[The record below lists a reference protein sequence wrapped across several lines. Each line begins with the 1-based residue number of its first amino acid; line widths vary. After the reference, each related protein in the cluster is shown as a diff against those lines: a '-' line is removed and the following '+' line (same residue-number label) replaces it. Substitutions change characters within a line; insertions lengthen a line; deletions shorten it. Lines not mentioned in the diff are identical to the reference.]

1 MRICSGETGR
11 DTPVCSP
18 RLFTYPILASTSDTA
33 ADLLTAGEAPPFAV
47 TAATQT
53 AGRGQRGRGWESPP
67 GNLYI
72 TYALPRRV
80 EAVPLA
86 GFAAALAVREALAGW
101 VSPESL
107 RLKWPNDVLLA
118 GRKVA
123 GLLLENRADGLLV
136 GIGINLAHAPD
147 GPTRW
152 PAGCLADSLPQSV
165 ALPKREAVRQAL
177 TGPLLRWLAAESG
190 VVSAAWQQVAWGIGQ
205 QITLETNAGDLSGIF
220 AGIDEAGRLRL
231 VTAAGEQ
238 VLATGRIVPAAMV

>member
-1 MRICSGETGR
+1 MTLPSSEPLC
-11 DTPVCSP
+11 
-18 RLFTYPILASTSDTA
+18 LFTYPTLASTSDTA
-33 ADLLTAGEAPPFAV
+33 AALLTSGEVPPFAV
-47 TAATQT
+47 TAETQT
-53 AGRGQRGRGWESPP
+53 AGRGQRGRVWESPP

-80 EAVPLA
+80 DAVPLA

-101 VSPESL
+101 VPPESL

-123 GLLLENRADGLLV
+123 GLLLENRAEGLLV

-152 PAGCLADSLPQSV
+152 PAGCLAASLPQSV
-165 ALPKREAVRQAL
+165 ATPERDAVQQAL

-190 VVSAAWQQVAWGIGQ
+190 AVCDAWQQAAWGIGQ
-205 QITLETNAGDLSGIF
+205 LITLETDAGDLSGIF
-220 AGIDEAGRLRL
+220 AGIDRAGRLRL
-231 VTAAGEQ
+231 VTAAGER
-238 VLATGRIVPAAMV
+238 VLAMGRIV